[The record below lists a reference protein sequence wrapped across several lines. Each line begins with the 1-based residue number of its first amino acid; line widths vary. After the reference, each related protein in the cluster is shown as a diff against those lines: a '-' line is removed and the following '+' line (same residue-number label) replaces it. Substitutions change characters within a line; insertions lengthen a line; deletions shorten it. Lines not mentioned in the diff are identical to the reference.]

1 MLESEGNPQEV
12 SSMKSEKS
20 AGAVIFR
27 REDGKLLYLLLLHPT
42 YWGFVK
48 GIVEKNESEEETA
61 KREAQ
66 EEAGLTDISILKG
79 FKEGL
84 KWFYKFENELINKEA
99 VFFLAET
106 KTKNVKISSEHN
118 DFKWCSFEDAINLM
132 DIENNRELLKKAD
145 NFLKKYI
152 NHD

>member
-1 MLESEGNPQEV
+1 
-12 SSMKSEKS
+12 MKSEKS

-27 REDGKLLYLLLLHPT
+27 KEEGKLLYLLLLHPT
-42 YWGFVK
+42 YWGFTK
-48 GIVEKNESEEETA
+48 GNIEKNESEEETA

-66 EEAGLTDISILKG
+66 EEAGLADINILKG
-79 FKEGL
+79 FKENL

-106 KTKNVKISSEHN
+106 KTESIKLSLEHN
-118 DFKWCSFEDAINLM
+118 DFKWCSFDEALSLM
-132 DIENNRELLKKAD
+132 EIENNKELLKKAD
-145 NFLKKYI
+145 DFLKKYI